1 MNMSLPFNQSKTLEF
16 LGWME
21 ARGLKSRS
29 MSSYLSGVRSYHVAS
44 GFGDPFLRDPMVKL
58 ILKGQEN
65 WDKLQARLEG
75 KDAKLPVTKIMMK
88 HLKKNLLK
96 VSWPRSEKRLFWA
109 VATMAWSG
117 SFRIHELCSRGAKE
131 FDSQTTLLW
140 KDVALGELKVGQTLV
155 KSVSIHVKSP
165 KVDRVGAGDNVEV
178 FQLGNFMCPIAA
190 LAKYREESRL
200 QEESELPVFRLDS
213 GLCWTGTEMNRR
225 LVVLTKD
232 LESIVPGGLVR
243 THSFRSGVPSE
254 MARAGMDPESIQAV
268 GRWKSDAYKAY
279 VKLPVTR
286 RAEMARSMGE

>member
-1 MNMSLPFNQSKTLEF
+1 
-16 LGWME
+16 
-21 ARGLKSRS
+21 
-29 MSSYLSGVRSYHVAS
+29 
-44 GFGDPFLRDPMVKL
+44 
-58 ILKGQEN
+58 
-65 WDKLQARLEG
+65 
-75 KDAKLPVTKIMMK
+75 
-88 HLKKNLLK
+88 
-96 VSWPRSEKRLFWA
+96 
-109 VATMAWSG
+109 MAWSG

-225 LVVLTKD
+225 LVVLILKALCQGVWSGPIASEVVYLQRWPGQGWILNLSKQWAGGRVMLTK
-232 LESIVPGGLVR
+232 
-243 THSFRSGVPSE
+243 H
-254 MARAGMDPESIQAV
+254 M
-268 GRWKSDAYKAY
+268 
-279 VKLPVTR
+279 
-286 RAEMARSMGE
+286 